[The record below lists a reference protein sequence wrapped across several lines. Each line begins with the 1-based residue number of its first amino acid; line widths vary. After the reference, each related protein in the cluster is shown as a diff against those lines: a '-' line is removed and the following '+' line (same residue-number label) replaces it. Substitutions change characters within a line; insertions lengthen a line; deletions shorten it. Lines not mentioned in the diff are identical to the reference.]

1 MSTGVTLSSAP
12 PRGMRDM
19 LPEETALRDW
29 ATAQLVATYQRFG
42 FARIETPALENIANL
57 RGGEGGENL
66 KLIFEVLK
74 RGDKLDKALADRTVE
89 RDELAD
95 LGLRFDLTVP
105 LVRFYAAN
113 QANLPN
119 PFKAI
124 QIGSVWRAESPQ
136 QGRYRQFTQCDI
148 DTFGIKS
155 EVVEMELIQ
164 ATSEALMA
172 LDFRDFNVRLN
183 DRRILIALA
192 EHCGVPAGA
201 FDNVF
206 IQIDKLDKIGL
217 SGVRQ
222 ELLSN
227 GHATKVVELLLSFLE
242 GATTSKKSAK
252 GFEASLP
259 PNAPEEV
266 VNALRNVL
274 KAIEKVADGRY
285 SICFDPTLVRG
296 MGYYTGQIFEISAKG
311 SAHSIAGGGRYD
323 KMVGKMTGRDVPAC
337 GFSIGFERI
346 ISILAERS
354 VQAPG
359 VGERIALLFDA
370 ERDPLDEVMV
380 QAKNLRKEHI
390 VSLQP
395 KKKEMRKQLDALMN
409 GGYAAY
415 SVFKPGQSGL
425 EIKKLE
431 QSS

>member
-19 LPEETALRDW
+19 LPTETALRDW

-172 LDFRDFNVRLN
+172 LDFKDFTVRLN
-183 DRRILIALA
+183 DRRVLTSLA
-192 EHCGVPAGA
+192 DHCG
-201 FDNVF
+201 
-206 IQIDKLDKIGL
+206 
-217 SGVRQ
+217 
-222 ELLSN
+222 
-227 GHATKVVELLLSFLE
+227 
-242 GATTSKKSAK
+242 
-252 GFEASLP
+252 FE
-259 PNAPEEV
+259 
-266 VNALRNVL
+266 
-274 KAIEKVADGRY
+274 
-285 SICFDPTLVRG
+285 
-296 MGYYTGQIFEISAKG
+296 
-311 SAHSIAGGGRYD
+311 
-323 KMVGKMTGRDVPAC
+323 
-337 GFSIGFERI
+337 
-346 ISILAERS
+346 
-354 VQAPG
+354 
-359 VGERIALLFDA
+359 
-370 ERDPLDEVMV
+370 
-380 QAKNLRKEHI
+380 
-390 VSLQP
+390 
-395 KKKEMRKQLDALMN
+395 
-409 GGYAAY
+409 
-415 SVFKPGQSGL
+415 
-425 EIKKLE
+425 
-431 QSS
+431 

>member
-12 PRGMRDM
+12 PRGMRDL
-19 LPEETALRDW
+19 LPAETALRDW

-42 FARIETPALENIANL
+42 FARIETPALENIGNL

-74 RGDKLDKALADRTVE
+74 RGEKLDKALVDRTVE

-113 QANLPN
+113 QASLPN

-155 EVVEMELIQ
+155 EIVEMELIQ
-164 ATSEALMA
+164 ATSEALLA
-172 LDFRDFNVRLN
+172 LDFRDFTVRLN

-192 EHCGVPAGA
+192 EHCGAA
-201 FDNVF
+201 ASSFDNLF

-217 SGVRQ
+217 SGVKK
-222 ELLSN
+222 ELLGN
-227 GHATKVVELLLSFLE
+227 GHAENVVEQLVGFLE
-242 GATTSKKSAK
+242 KATNSNKSVSA
-252 GFEASLP
+252 FEGSLP

-266 VNALRNVL
+266 VSALRNVL
-274 KAIEKVADGRY
+274 KAIESVADGRY
-285 SICFDPTLVRG
+285 AICFDPTLVRG

-311 SAHSIAGGGRYD
+311 STHSIAGGGRYD

-346 ISILAERS
+346 ISILADRK

-359 VGERIALLFDA
+359 AGERVAFLFEA
-370 ERDPLDEVMV
+370 ERDPLDEVLA
-380 QAKNLRKEHI
+380 QAKKLRSEHV

-409 GGYAAY
+409 NGYAAY
-415 SVFKPGQSGL
+415 AVFKPGQVEP

-431 QSS
+431 S